1 MPQKQ
6 AKTLRA
12 RHSRCRPPIDAPS
25 SGASIYITMTRR
37 MEGQPATASRRYASM
52 QITSLYRTAAL
63 LVALLATVLSGCATP
78 SLSKNQCLEGD
89 WRRIGFDDGRAGF
102 TPSRVD
108 RHTEACEELGIV
120 PNGGDYRAGWNDG
133 VRGFCTSG
141 QGLRNGQAGESY
153 HGLCPPDLEP
163 AFLSGYDQGLKDFC
177 VPAHGYDAGRF
188 GNAYRGGVCP
198 PALEFAYRRAYEDG
212 QRVQRAHQRY
222 RERTQQLDETARARQ
237 NRKGKTQDYRAAQA
251 AAQRA
256 SPGDK
261 RSLLL

>member
-1 MPQKQ
+1 M
-6 AKTLRA
+6 
-12 RHSRCRPPIDAPS
+12 I
-25 SGASIYITMTRR
+25 RR

-52 QITSLYRTAAL
+52 QITSLHRTAAL
-63 LVALLATVLSGCATP
+63 LVALLATLLSGCATP

-212 QRVQRAHQRY
+212 QNVQRARAHINAIEN
-222 RERTQQLDETARARQ
+222 ERSSLMRQLAHAKTEKEKRRITEQLKQLHSEHHRATS
-237 NRKGKTQDYRAAQA
+237 GLFFFESSMP
-251 AAQRA
+251 
-256 SPGDK
+256 SPWPY
-261 RSLLL
+261 